1 MAEPIIDDTRRVADR
16 LEEFEQRLGERLK
29 QGKQNLLRHLLRL
42 GVRERIRMAGEISL
56 RASIKDRIKRK
67 DGEIESIS
75 YSFERHGIYLAR
87 GVGRGRKAGSAAA
100 KKAAKDWLTPEL
112 DLLLDDVADLIAD
125 GYADIVAAQLRINIP
140 GFFTKVVPDKSK

>member
-1 MAEPIIDDTRRVADR
+1 MADVIIENTARVADR
-16 LEEFEQRLGERLK
+16 LEEFERRLGERMK

-42 GVRERIRMAGEISL
+42 GVRDRIRMAGEVSL

-67 DGEIESIS
+67 DGELESIS
-75 YSFERHGIYLAR
+75 YTFERHGIYLAR
-87 GVGRGRKAGSAAA
+87 GVGRKRPAGSAAA

-125 GYADIVAAQLRINIP
+125 GYGDIVAAQLRINIP
-140 GFFTKVVPDKSK
+140 GFFTKVVPDKTK